1 MPTQLQFRRGTTAQ
15 TASFTGASAEVTV
28 DTTQNILVVH
38 DGVTPGGW
46 PTAPLAYAQAAFATA
61 NTGGGS
67 SANVAVLFGIE
78 TTQNTNITNAYTQA
92 NTATILAQAAFN
104 SANNVAPQV
113 QPAFNQANTALLNT
127 IALQGEMNSANASI
141 SALFGISTTQNTNIA
156 SVNTYSTTAYSQANT
171 ATTLAQAAFN
181 AANNVFPQI
190 QPAYNTANAAFLQA
204 NAANFLAQSG
214 YNQAN
219 ATNTYATSAYGQ
231 ANTAT
236 TIAQAAYDNSNTKFS
251 SSGGTISGNVT
262 IAGSLSVSGN
272 IVYTG
277 NVTTQVIS
285 GNTGE
290 FFGYTSNGFN
300 ALYAGIP
307 TGFTVEPQTVIQ
319 SAGNFAGYSQI
330 NNQNINSANNATT
343 DFVATSDNGNASV
356 GYIDLGITSST
367 YSQAGYG
374 LTGPNDGYVYVSG
387 NTTTGGG
394 NLVLST
400 YTAKDIIFSTN
411 GGDTTNE
418 VMRITG
424 SANTVVIKSGI
435 ATTSTSTG
443 SLQVIGGVGVQGD
456 VQAQNIYS
464 NGTNIVSYFQGVQT
478 TQNTN
483 ITAVNTFAQSAYN
496 AANNTT
502 KTFVYATAGQLTA
515 NASTGNVQLG
525 LATTAVTPGSYTNSN
540 ITVDAYGRITTAA
553 TGSSNTLVSG
563 ANVVS
568 LTGSTL
574 LLPANNAFNDAAVN
588 FPTNVSSQTLD
599 TFNILSYR
607 TAKYLIQ
614 ASVNSDIHATEV
626 LVTTNGTNIY
636 ITEYGAMYSNSLITI
651 SASLDTINSIATL
664 VVTPTVSNT
673 NIVFVRNA
681 LIRK

>member
-46 PTAPLAYAQAAFATA
+46 PTAPLAFAQAAFNQA

-67 SANVAVLFGIE
+67 TANVAILFGIE
-78 TTQNTNITNAYTQA
+78 ATQNTNITNAYTQA
-92 NTATILAQAAFN
+92 NTATVLAQAAFN
-104 SANNVAPQV
+104 SANNAAPQA
-113 QPAFNQANTALLNT
+113 QAAFNQANTALLST

-236 TIAQAAYDNSNTKFS
+236 TIAQAAYNNSNTKFN

-272 IVYTG
+272 ITYTG

-290 FFGYTSNGFN
+290 FFGYSSNGFG

-307 TGFTVEPQTVIQ
+307 TGFTVEPQTVQ
-319 SAGNFAGYSQI
+319 QLAANYAGYAQL
-330 NNQNINSANNATT
+330 NLQNINNSNVSSGDIVVTA
-343 DFVATSDNGNASV
+343 DNGSATDTF
-356 GYIDLGITSST
+356 IDMGINSST

-400 YTAKDIIFSTN
+400 YTA
-411 GGDTTNE
+411 
-418 VMRITG
+418 
-424 SANTVVIKSGI
+424 
-435 ATTSTSTG
+435 
-443 SLQVIGGVGVQGD
+443 
-456 VQAQNIYS
+456 
-464 NGTNIVSYFQGVQT
+464 
-478 TQNTN
+478 
-483 ITAVNTFAQSAYN
+483 
-496 AANNTT
+496 
-502 KTFVYATAGQLTA
+502 
-515 NASTGNVQLG
+515 
-525 LATTAVTPGSYTNSN
+525 
-540 ITVDAYGRITTAA
+540 
-553 TGSSNTLVSG
+553 
-563 ANVVS
+563 
-568 LTGSTL
+568 
-574 LLPANNAFNDAAVN
+574 
-588 FPTNVSSQTLD
+588 
-599 TFNILSYR
+599 
-607 TAKYLIQ
+607 
-614 ASVNSDIHATEV
+614 
-626 LVTTNGTNIY
+626 
-636 ITEYGAMYSNSLITI
+636 
-651 SASLDTINSIATL
+651 
-664 VVTPTVSNT
+664 
-673 NIVFVRNA
+673 
-681 LIRK
+681 